1 MTNEEQDIG
10 GAVVDRETEQDFT
23 PGTWEVK
30 ESRVPG
36 YSRNIDV
43 VAGDLLV
50 CEVSGGGVSNP
61 VVLAQVRANARLL
74 AASKSL
80 YRAAMSAA
88 RAVEFLPPDVLGRDA
103 AEGYFYRDELLS
115 ELRAAL
121 ALVNKPDTNSA
132 NSTGPAHGPASEQK
146 VLDQLK

>member
-1 MTNEEQDIG
+1 MVYEEQDIG

-74 AASKSL
+74 AASKAL
-80 YRAAMSAA
+80 YKAATNAA
-88 RAVEFLPPDVLGRDA
+88 HAVGFLPPDALGRDP
-103 AEGYFYRDELLS
+103 AEGYYYRDELLA
-115 ELRAAL
+115 ELHAAL
-121 ALVNKPDTNSA
+121 ALVNKPVDESA
-132 NSTGPAHGPASEQK
+132 KRPLSDDQGHGPAS
-146 VLDQLK
+146 